1 MPVMIGV
8 DPHKASHTAAALDE
22 HGHLLGQQR
31 VPATL
36 DGYRLLRRWAG
47 RWPQRCWAV
56 EGAHGIGRALAQR
69 LVGDGEQVL
78 DVPAKLAARVRVLS
92 VGHGRKSDPHDAVSV
107 AIAARSVPHLRRV
120 GVEDQAVVL
129 HLLTKRRED
138 LVAARTQTINRLHRL
153 LMDLVPGGAR
163 RNLTAKRAAALLIA
177 VTPAGAPAVIRW
189 QLAGEFVADVRQ
201 LEQRI
206 AAVEA
211 RIKTAVAQ
219 ANTSLLELFGVG
231 PVLAATFLGEVG
243 DIRRFPSKHHFAAH
257 TGTAPQEASSGQVIR
272 HRLSR
277 AGDRKLNHALYM
289 MAMVQVRRPSAGQAY
304 YRRKLA
310 EGKSARR
317 RCAVSLAEYRR
328 CDPESWVMAPRE
340 ASGDGLVAVP
350 PDGQFQSC
358 RPWRSEALQT
368 GVRDLPR
375 RGPNNEEPA
384 TRASTTCGVTQRLQR
399 EVRCSSAGTGRAPL
413 MM

>member
-8 DPHKASHTAAALDE
+8 DPHKASHTAAALDR
-22 HGHLLGQQR
+22 HGQLLDHLR
-31 VPATL
+31 IAATL
-36 DGYRLLRRWAG
+36 DGYQTLRVWAA
-47 RWPQRCWAV
+47 RWPDRRWAV

-69 LVGDGEQVL
+69 LVSDGEQVL

-92 VGHGRKSDPHDAVSV
+92 VGHGRKSDPDDAVSV
-107 AIAARSVPHLRRV
+107 AVAARSVPALRQV
-120 GVEDQAVVL
+120 GMEDQAVVL
-129 HLLTKRRED
+129 HLLTKRRQD

-163 RNLTAKRAAALLIA
+163 RNLTAKRAAALLDQIA
-177 VTPAGAPAVIRW
+177 PTGAPAVTRW
-189 QLAGEFVADVRQ
+189 QLAGELVADARQ

-243 DIRRFPSKHHFAAH
+243 DIARFPSKHHFAAH
-257 TGTAPQEASSGQVIR
+257 TGTAPLEASSGQVIR

-304 YRRKLA
+304 YQRKLA
-310 EGKSARR
+310 EGKSAK
-317 RCAVSLAEYRR
+317 
-328 CDPESWVMAPRE
+328 
-340 ASGDGLVAVP
+340 
-350 PDGQFQSC
+350 
-358 RPWRSEALQT
+358 EAL
-368 GVRDLPR
+368 RCLKR
-375 RGPNNEEPA
+375 RLSDAVYRCLATDQAKQPPA
-384 TRASTTCGVTQRLQR
+384 MATSN
-399 EVRCSSAGTGRAPL
+399 
-413 MM
+413 

>member
-1 MPVMIGV
+1 MPVTIGV

-31 VPATL
+31 ITATL
-36 DGYRLLRRWAG
+36 EGYQALRQWAG
-47 RWPQRCWAV
+47 QWEDRRWAV

-92 VGHGRKSDPHDAVSV
+92 VGHGRKSDPHDAISV
-107 AIAARSVPHLRRV
+107 AIAARSVPCLRQV

-129 HLLTKRRED
+129 HLLTKRRQD

-163 RNLTAKRAAALLIA
+163 RNLTAKRAAALLAA
-177 VTPAGAPAVIRW
+177 VNPAGAPAVTRW
-189 QLAGEFVADVRQ
+189 ELATELVADVRQ
-201 LEQRI
+201 LEERI
-206 AAVEA
+206 ATVEA

-219 ANTSLLELFGVG
+219 SNTTLLELFGVG
-231 PVLAATFLGEVG
+231 PVLAARFLGEVG
-243 DIRRFPSKHHFAAH
+243 DIGRFPTKHHFAAH
-257 TGTAPQEASSGQVIR
+257 TGTAPLEASSGQVIR

-310 EGKSARR
+310 EGKS
-317 RCAVSLAEYRR
+317 
-328 CDPESWVMAPRE
+328 PRE
-340 ASGDGLVAVP
+340 ALRCLKRRLSDAVYRCLLADQHRQPSPVGLA
-350 PDGQFQSC
+350 
-358 RPWRSEALQT
+358 
-368 GVRDLPR
+368 
-375 RGPNNEEPA
+375 
-384 TRASTTCGVTQRLQR
+384 
-399 EVRCSSAGTGRAPL
+399 
-413 MM
+413 

>member
-22 HGHLLGQQR
+22 HGRLLDRQR
-31 VPATL
+31 IAATL
-36 DGYRLLRRWAG
+36 DGYQQLRQWAV

-56 EGAHGIGRALAQR
+56 EGAHSVGRALAQW
-69 LVGDGEQVL
+69 LVTDGEQVV

-107 AIAARSVPHLRRV
+107 AVAARSGPALRQV
-120 GVEDQAVVL
+120 GVEDHAVVL
-129 HLLTKRRED
+129 HLLTKRRHD

-153 LMDLVPGGAR
+153 LVDLIPGGAR
-163 RNLTAKRAAALLIA
+163 RNLTAKRAAALLAA
-177 VTPAGAPAVIRW
+177 VTPTGQPAVTRW
-189 QLAGEFVADVRQ
+189 QLAADLIADVRQ

-211 RIKTAVAQ
+211 RIKAAVLQ
-219 ANTSLLELFGVG
+219 SKTSLVQLFGVG

-243 DIRRFPSKHHFAAH
+243 DIHRFPSRHHFAAH
-257 TGTAPQEASSGQVIR
+257 TGTAPLEASSGQVVR

-310 EGKSARR
+310 EGKS
-317 RCAVSLAEYRR
+317 
-328 CDPESWVMAPRE
+328 PK
-340 ASGDGLVAVP
+340 
-350 PDGQFQSC
+350 
-358 RPWRSEALQT
+358 EAL
-368 GVRDLPR
+368 RCLKR
-375 RGPNNEEPA
+375 RLSDAVYRCLVIDQQHNTA
-384 TRASTTCGVTQRLQR
+384 AARA
-399 EVRCSSAGTGRAPL
+399 
-413 MM
+413 

>member
-1 MPVMIGV
+1 MPVIIGV

-22 HGHLLGQQR
+22 HGRLLGQQCI
-31 VPATL
+31 PATL
-36 DGYRLLRRWAG
+36 DGYQQLRQWAG

-92 VGHGRKSDPHDAVSV
+92 AGHGRKSDPHDAVAV
-107 AIAARSVPHLRRV
+107 AVAARSAPSLRQV
-120 GVEDQAVVL
+120 GVENQAVVL

-163 RNLTAKRAAALLIA
+163 RNLTAKRAAALLAA
-177 VTPAGAPAVIRW
+177 VTPAGAPAVTRW
-189 QLAGEFVADVRQ
+189 QLATELVADVRQ
-201 LEQRI
+201 LEERI
-206 AAVEA
+206 ATVEA

-219 ANTSLLELFGVG
+219 SNTTLLELFGVG
-231 PVLAATFLGEVG
+231 PVLAARFLGEVG
-243 DIRRFPSKHHFAAH
+243 DIGRFPTKHHFAAH
-257 TGTAPQEASSGQVIR
+257 TGTAPLEASSGQVIR

-310 EGKSARR
+310 EGKS
-317 RCAVSLAEYRR
+317 
-328 CDPESWVMAPRE
+328 PK
-340 ASGDGLVAVP
+340 
-350 PDGQFQSC
+350 
-358 RPWRSEALQT
+358 EAL
-368 GVRDLPR
+368 RCLKR
-375 RGPNNEEPA
+375 RLSDA
-384 TRASTTCGVTQRLQR
+384 VYRCLVTDQQRNAA
-399 EVRCSSAGTGRAPL
+399 VAPSA
-413 MM
+413 